1 MIETEHDI
9 QRTILSYLEVH
20 RIFHYRQNTGG
31 FHKDYQ
37 NKIGETKKNF
47 VKFGAKGAPDIVCVV
62 NGRYV
67 GIEVKGPK
75 GKQTDDQL
83 NFSDSLRAAGGYYIL
98 ARSVEEVIL
107 AIAEIEKEK

>member
-20 RIFHYRQNTGG
+20 RIFHYRQNSGAFTGDHKGKKRFFHFG
-31 FHKDYQ
+31 F
-37 NKIGETKKNF
+37 
-47 VKFGAKGAPDIVCVV
+47 KGAPDIVCVIE
-62 NGRYV
+62 GRYV

-75 GKQTDDQL
+75 GKQTEDQM
-83 NFSDSLRAAGGYYIL
+83 NFSDALRAAGGYYIL

-107 AIAEIEKEK
+107 AIAEIAKEAA